1 MSLEFDYDLKPD
13 QWETLKAL
21 RIGAVEPVQANRQVL
36 QELVGLGLAE
46 LQRGQAVITQMGR
59 RVLVRGST
67 RLLDL
72 AA

>member
-1 MSLEFDYDLKPD
+1 MNVDIEQELSHD

-21 RIGAVEPVQANRQVL
+21 RMPPHRRPRLSSFVTDQLIA
-36 QELVGLGLAE
+36 LGLAF
-46 LQRGQAVITQMGR
+46 AVDGVAMISANGR
-59 RVLVRGST
+59 RVLVRGSC

>member
-1 MSLEFDYDLKPD
+1 MSLEFDCDLKPD

>member
-46 LQRGQAVITQMGR
+46 LQRGQAVITPMGR